1 MANVLDE
8 VQGRID
14 TAQTSIAK
22 TRRLVDVLGGVAMG
36 LGVLWAIWAATRP
49 AKPEEPKPSE
59 QT

>member
-1 MANVLDE
+1 MPNVLDE

-22 TRRLVDVLGGVAMG
+22 TRKFVDVLGGVAMG

-49 AKPEEPKPSE
+49 AKAAEAKPSE